1 MAIMRREEAF
11 PTTWNP
17 WRELQEMSN
26 RIEQIF
32 GRTHGGN
39 GEEALA
45 TSTGWAPRVN
55 VSENDNE
62 YLITAELP
70 AVDKK
75 DVHVKMQD
83 HVLTLEGE
91 RGQRKEEKGE
101 RYHRV
106 ESFYGTFFR
115 RFTMPE
121 DADAEKVVANLDN
134 GLLTVH
140 IAKLPSKKQNV
151 REITIK

>member
-1 MAIMRREEAF
+1 MAITRREEAF
-11 PTTWNP
+11 PTNWNP

-26 RIEQIF
+26 RMEHMF
-32 GRTHGGN
+32 GRFRGGN
-39 GEEALA
+39 GEESLA
-45 TSTGWAPRVN
+45 TGTGWAPRVN

-62 YLITAELP
+62 YLVSAELP

-83 HVLTLEGE
+83 NILTIDGE
-91 RGQRKEEKGE
+91 RKQQKEEKGE

-121 DADAEKVVANLDN
+121 DADAEKIVANLDN

-140 IAKLPSKKQNV
+140 IAKLPAKKQNV
-151 REITIK
+151 REISIK